1 VSNTFNDLRKQSQRT
16 TAQVSSSVTGG
27 SPPHARKHSEHSAP
41 PVQSAAID
49 NASSSQPGANQPRP
63 ESVSKH
69 ILSVGQTSVSHSGQV
84 RSSIEPKP
92 ATAEAPAPS
101 NGSGPEIKH
110 IENSTITT
118 QRERHDSVVVEPR
131 PAQIKAHEAVN
142 PSSNGVPNEL
152 SLNALE
158 LEQLK
163 DEVGQL
169 KRENA
174 GLKEKL
180 QEMQHEIEAV
190 QTLSEKQLRKATL
203 EIKLEQ
209 LEMGKRVERIYQAEE
224 RRQLKGSAQA
234 PFHLIAKIGEFL
246 PSVVAVDQETDE
258 K

>member
-1 VSNTFNDLRKQSQRT
+1 
-16 TAQVSSSVTGG
+16 
-27 SPPHARKHSEHSAP
+27 
-41 PVQSAAID
+41 
-49 NASSSQPGANQPRP
+49 
-63 ESVSKH
+63 
-69 ILSVGQTSVSHSGQV
+69 
-84 RSSIEPKP
+84 
-92 ATAEAPAPS
+92 
-101 NGSGPEIKH
+101 
-110 IENSTITT
+110 
-118 QRERHDSVVVEPR
+118 
-131 PAQIKAHEAVN
+131 
-142 PSSNGVPNEL
+142 
-152 SLNALE
+152 LNALE

-190 QTLSEKQLRKATL
+190 QTLSEKQLRKAIL